1 MPNAYSMLVLTLFF
15 WCLDYGTNVRKLN
28 TPTKVRKLKIYD
40 PLPNLCK
47 KEIQKNMFHN
57 TVKVLCHYTDAS
69 EMVFL
74 GHYSHDI
81 LSFNQIISNNSY
93 FTKTNFFL
101 PHLYQEKVS
110 KYKETDRF
118 SKHKLLIGK
127 KYCIIQ

>member
-1 MPNAYSMLVLTLFF
+1 MGTKITNQHGILIYKRASPSSFLLHKRRKNVFKVVLMPNAYSTLVLTVFF
-15 WCLDYGTNVRKLN
+15 LCLEYGTNVGKLN

-69 EMVFL
+69 ETVFL

-81 LSFNQIISNNSY
+81 LSFNQIILNNSY
-93 FTKTNFFL
+93 FTKN
-101 PHLYQEKVS
+101 
-110 KYKETDRF
+110 
-118 SKHKLLIGK
+118 
-127 KYCIIQ
+127 